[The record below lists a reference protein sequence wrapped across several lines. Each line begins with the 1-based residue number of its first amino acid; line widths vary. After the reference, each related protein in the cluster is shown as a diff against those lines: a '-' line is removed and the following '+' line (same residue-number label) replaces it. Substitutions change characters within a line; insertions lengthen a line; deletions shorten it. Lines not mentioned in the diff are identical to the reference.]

1 MTRGP
6 PVGIS
11 AVILRNGKNSLKA
24 VRKAVTNASFC
35 APEISNVANK
45 VVSWIEE
52 FAEKAASE
60 VVLLSGHY
68 YAEWPPEDPRM
79 TIGRLLE
86 RDPRLPTNT
95 PRRMEVSRKSHR
107 PFRMTEGNS
116 CYNGGKRGV
125 SDTFASAL
133 WAADYMLFL
142 AQSGYA
148 GVNFHGG
155 GNGIYTP
162 IAWAPRPARLLPET
176 RPAFRRVRFT
186 TACWWENNS
195 RGRRWPKRKWILTAR
210 TLPPMPRKHVRGSR
224 CYLQRCYLQQ
234 R

>member
-1 MTRGP
+1 MRNRGRVTDENRVKASDLSERFRALELEGDATSPIYTTATAAMTRGP

-95 PRRMEVSRKSHR
+95 PRSMR
-107 PFRMTEGNS
+107 
-116 CYNGGKRGV
+116 
-125 SDTFASAL
+125 
-133 WAADYMLFL
+133 
-142 AQSGYA
+142 
-148 GVNFHGG
+148 
-155 GNGIYTP
+155 
-162 IAWAPRPARLLPET
+162 
-176 RPAFRRVRFT
+176 
-186 TACWWENNS
+186 
-195 RGRRWPKRKWILTAR
+195 
-210 TLPPMPRKHVRGSR
+210 
-224 CYLQRCYLQQ
+224 
-234 R
+234 